1 MDKEIHMRGKR
12 LTRRQKIFLTE
23 NAKNIKPEN
32 WLAAQE
38 TDTQLI
44 IIHKVSGKVKTISK
58 TV

>member
-1 MDKEIHMRGKR
+1 MRGKR

-32 WLAAQE
+32 WLVAQE

-44 IIHKVSGKVKTISK
+44 IVHKVSGKVKTILK
-58 TV
+58 ME

>member
-1 MDKEIHMRGKR
+1 MDKEIHMRGKK

-23 NAKNIKPEN
+23 NVENIKPEN

-58 TV
+58 TM

>member
-12 LTRRQKIFLTE
+12 LTWRQKIFLTE
-23 NAKNIKPEN
+23 NVKNIKPEN

-58 TV
+58 TM

>member
-23 NAKNIKPEN
+23 DVKNIKPEN

-44 IIHKVSGKVKTISK
+44 IIHKVSGKVKIISK
-58 TV
+58 TM

>member
-1 MDKEIHMRGKR
+1 MDKEIHMRGKK

-23 NAKNIKPEN
+23 NVENIKPEN

-44 IIHKVSGKVKTISK
+44 IIHKVSGKVKIISK
-58 TV
+58 TM

>member
-1 MDKEIHMRGKR
+1 MRGKR

-23 NAKNIKPEN
+23 DVKNIKPEN

-44 IIHKVSGKVKTISK
+44 IIHKVSGKVKIISK
-58 TV
+58 TM